1 MSTPEIFYR
10 TVAVE
15 GLNIAYREAGAA
27 GSPKLVL
34 LHGFPASS
42 HQYRNLIPALATRFH
57 VIAPDYPG
65 FGNSDMPDPAGFAY
79 TFDKL
84 SEVTEAFLKDRGFDR
99 YGLFVQD
106 YGGPVG
112 FRIMTRNPQA
122 LEWLIVQNSNVYE
135 IGFTKA
141 WDGFRGAL
149 WKNRSAENEAALA
162 AFLEHD
168 AIKGMYLYGAKNP
181 EMISPDNW
189 KSDFGFMQRPNARRV
204 QLDLFYDYRTN
215 VDLYPKWQAFLKAHQ
230 PKTIIFWGQDDI
242 FFTPEGGEAYLKD
255 LPNAE
260 MHQLAAG
267 HFAVEDSLNEI
278 ADGIHRFYVDAVAGA
293 GPIAPPF
300 TAESAARKVQL
311 AEDAWNS
318 RDPERVALS
327 YSPDSEW
334 RNRTEFIRGRGEI
347 VAFLRRKW
355 AKELDYRLKK
365 TLWGFREN
373 RIAVSFEYEWHNA
386 EGQWYRSYGNE
397 LWEFDDAG
405 LMRRRLA
412 SINDAE
418 ISEAER
424 RVL

>member
-1 MSTPEIFYR
+1 MDWHSGCNPTDIADMAKRKRVNGMTIPQTHYR
-10 TVAVE
+10 NATVQ
-15 GLNIAYREAGAA
+15 GLNIAYREAGNP

-65 FGNSDMPDPAGFAY
+65 FGNSDMPDPASFAY

-84 SEVTEAFLKDRGFDR
+84 SEVVEAFLKDRGFDR

-112 FRIMTRNPQA
+112 FRIITRNPQA
-122 LEWLIVQNSNVYE
+122 LEWLIIQNSNAYE

-149 WKNRSAENEAALA
+149 WKNRSRETEAPLA
-162 AFLEHD
+162 AFLDHD
-168 AIKGMYLYGAKNP
+168 AIKGIYLYGAKNP
-181 EMISPDNW
+181 ELISPDNW
-189 KSDFGFMQRPNARRV
+189 KSDFSFMERPNARRV

-215 VDLYPKWQAFLKAHQ
+215 VELYPKWQAFLKKQQ

-260 MHQLAAG
+260 MHRLAAG

-278 ADGIHRFYVDAVAGA
+278 AGGMHGFYSEKVVRK
-293 GPIAPPF
+293 
-300 TAESAARKVQL
+300 AAWQ
-311 AEDAWNS
+311 
-318 RDPERVALS
+318 
-327 YSPDSEW
+327 
-334 RNRTEFIRGRGEI
+334 G
-347 VAFLRRKW
+347 
-355 AKELDYRLKK
+355 
-365 TLWGFREN
+365 
-373 RIAVSFEYEWHNA
+373 NA
-386 EGQWYRSYGNE
+386 
-397 LWEFDDAG
+397 
-405 LMRRRLA
+405 
-412 SINDAE
+412 
-418 ISEAER
+418 
-424 RVL
+424 